1 MQDLVAVENPRPER
15 EPMSDK
21 PKSPERL
28 VFFSD
33 AVVAIALTLLV
44 LPLVDVVSEA
54 RKAGAMPPVQDL
66 LADNQAVIWS
76 FLISFV
82 VIVRL
87 WIVHYRVFEQV
98 KAYSMALMIVNL
110 TWVLTVVFLPF
121 ATELVANYSSRDR
134 LVLVLYVGTLFI
146 SSVLLA
152 ALLWIVRNDPEVR
165 RAPDA
170 ISDRWWFDATSSAAT
185 FLVILVLVAAFP
197 VLSYYTLAL
206 LVVQPQIVR
215 LRYRAR

>member
-1 MQDLVAVENPRPER
+1 
-15 EPMSDK
+15 MSDK
-21 PKSPERL
+21 PKSAERL

-44 LPLVDVVSEA
+44 LPLVDSVSDA
-54 RKAGAMPPVQDL
+54 RKAGPMPPLPEL
-66 LADNQAVIWS
+66 LADNRSVIFG

-87 WIVHYRVFEQV
+87 WIVHHRVFEQV
-98 KAYSMALMIVNL
+98 KAYSMSLVMVNVSWL
-110 TWVLTVVFLPF
+110 LTVVFLPF
-121 ATELVANYSSRDR
+121 PTELIANYPLDDR
-134 LVLVLYVGTLFI
+134 LVLMLYVGTLFV

-152 ALLWIVRNDPEVR
+152 AMVRIVRNDPEVR

-170 ISDRWWFDATSSAAT
+170 VSDRWWFDAITGAVT
-185 FLVILVLVAAFP
+185 FFVILALVTAFP

-206 LVVQPQIVR
+206 LLVQPQIVR
-215 LRYRAR
+215 LRYRATANKHELAGGRPQ